1 MRVRERVPCRNT
13 AGVLVVHLVR
23 PLRGQISGV
32 LWTQEM
38 NVGVLEPSD
47 VRSFAWYSSQTAIST
62 FENHHTTAYIWTWG
76 GNITF
81 VFETAKTSGAVIG
94 GATRVLST
102 VVVYR
107 N

>member
-38 NVGVLEPSD
+38 NVGVLEPFGVLTHVSD
-47 VRSFAWYSSQTAIST
+47 FRTYHVVPSSTR
-62 FENHHTTAYIWTWG
+62 HH
-76 GNITF
+76 N
-81 VFETAKTSGAVIG
+81 VLETVKWVDMMPAAPDK
-94 GATRVLST
+94 LST
-102 VVVYR
+102 SPE
-107 N
+107 